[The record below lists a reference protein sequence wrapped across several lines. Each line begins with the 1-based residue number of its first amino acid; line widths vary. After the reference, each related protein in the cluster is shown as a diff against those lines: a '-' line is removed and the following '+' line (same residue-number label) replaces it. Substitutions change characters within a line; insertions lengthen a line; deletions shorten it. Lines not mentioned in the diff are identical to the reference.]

1 MKNKSKAFVVTMV
14 VGGVLLGGC
23 SGTSYTGFKALE
35 REATEAD
42 TLPEDIN
49 LHEIT
54 LEKVLLVAEANG
66 NKYYLGQGKQGRPSC
81 LIVEAANPSFWHS
94 GCSDSI
100 QGEMLR
106 ISGPEQKTAVLVSDG
121 YDTKELE
128 SSGLTKIHPNIL
140 VVTN

>member
-1 MKNKSKAFVVTMV
+1 MKNTSLALVTVMV
-14 VGGVLLGGC
+14 VSGMLLAGC
-23 SGTSYTGFKALE
+23 SGTGTTGFKALE

-42 TLPEDIN
+42 TPQHDLIPGD
-49 LHEIT
+49 IT

-66 NKYYLGQGKQGRPSC
+66 NKYYLGQGAQGRPSC
-81 LIVEAANPSFWHS
+81 LFVEHANPSFSHG
-94 GCSDSI
+94 GCSDSL

-106 ISGPEQKTAVLVSDG
+106 IGGPDQKSAVLISDG
-121 YDTKELE
+121 YDSRELE

>member
-1 MKNKSKAFVVTMV
+1 VRNKSLAFIVAMV
-14 VGGVLLGGC
+14 VSGLLLSGC
-23 SGTSYTGFKALE
+23 TGTSNTGFKALE
-35 REATEAD
+35 REATETD
-42 TLPEDIN
+42 TPPTGLKLEQF
-49 LHEIT
+49 E

-66 NKYYLGQGKQGRPSC
+66 KKYYLGQGKQGRPSC
-81 LIVEAANPSFWHS
+81 LVVENADPMLSHS
-94 GCSDSI
+94 GCTDSI

-106 ISGPEQKTAVLVSDG
+106 ISGPDQKSAVLVSDG

>member
-1 MKNKSKAFVVTMV
+1 MKNKSLAFIVAMV
-14 VGGVLLGGC
+14 VSGLLLSGC
-23 SGTSYTGFKALE
+23 TGTNYTGFKALE

-42 TLPEDIN
+42 TPPKDLN
-49 LHEIT
+49 LEQFE
-54 LEKVLLVAEANG
+54 LEKVLLVAETNG
-66 NKYYLGQGKQGRPSC
+66 KKYYLGQGKQGHPSC
-81 LIVEAANPSFWHS
+81 LIVEAAEPYFSHS
-94 GCSDSI
+94 GCTDSI

-106 ISGPEQKTAVLVSDG
+106 ISGPDQKSAVLVADR

>member
-1 MKNKSKAFVVTMV
+1 MKNKTLTALVAMV
-14 VGGVLLGGC
+14 VSGMLLSGC

-42 TLPEDIN
+42 TPPKN
-49 LHEIT
+49 LNLEQFA

-66 NKYYLGQGKQGRPSC
+66 KKYYLGQGKQGRPSC
-81 LIVEAANPSFWHS
+81 LIVEAAEPKFSHS
-94 GCSDSI
+94 GCTDSI

-106 ISGPEQKTAVLVSDG
+106 ISGLDQKSAVLVSDG
-121 YDTKELE
+121 YDTKQLE
-128 SSGLTKIHPNIL
+128 SNGLTKIHENIL

>member
-1 MKNKSKAFVVTMV
+1 MRNKSWPFIVAMV
-14 VGGVLLGGC
+14 VSGLLLSGC
-23 SGTSYTGFKALE
+23 TGTSNTGFKALE
-35 REATEAD
+35 REATETD
-42 TLPEDIN
+42 TPPTGLKLEQF
-49 LHEIT
+49 E

-66 NKYYLGQGKQGRPSC
+66 KKYYLGQGKQGRPSC
-81 LIVEAANPSFWHS
+81 LIVEAAEPYFSHS

-106 ISGPEQKTAVLVSDG
+106 ISGPDQKSAVLVSDG

-140 VVTN
+140 VVAN

>member
-1 MKNKSKAFVVTMV
+1 MKNKSLAFITAMV
-14 VGGVLLGGC
+14 VSGVLLGGC
-23 SGTSYTGFKALE
+23 SGTSNAGFKALE

-42 TLPEDIN
+42 TPPQVAN
-49 LHEIT
+49 LEQFD

-66 NKYYLGQGKQGRPSC
+66 KKYYLGQGKQGRPSC
-81 LIVEAANPSFWHS
+81 LIVEVENPSFSHS
-94 GCSDSI
+94 GCSDSL

-106 ISGPEQKTAVLVSDG
+106 ISGPDQKSAILVSDG

>member
-1 MKNKSKAFVVTMV
+1 
-14 VGGVLLGGC
+14 
-23 SGTSYTGFKALE
+23 LE

-42 TLPEDIN
+42 TPVQDLIPED
-49 LHEIT
+49 IT

-66 NKYYLGQGKQGRPSC
+66 NKYFLGQGKQGRPSC
-81 LIVEAANPSFWHS
+81 LIVESANPSFSHG

-106 ISGPEQKTAVLVSDG
+106 ISGPDQKSAVLVSDG
-121 YDTKELE
+121 YDTAELE